1 MQTKVVMPARI
12 ASVEADSNPSANVTS
27 KATGKAM
34 SNSGGLLWNLLG
46 TTIVFLLVLL
56 PISNISKVSSESQI
70 RLTPAEFNVKIGSP
84 EKIDLQLRLSSGVS
98 SAIEFKLSTSEQGA
112 QMLGENKL
120 KVTLVVEG
128 QEILL
133 GEEKTFTLPARSTQ
147 VATLSV
153 DPTEA
158 TQDFNFELP
167 LILEQ
172 KSGATRLTQGQQQV
186 QLKLESRIASQ
197 KQERQLDVV
206 IAVGVAVT
214 ALILIVLV
222 LFLNR
227 KKEQEESGQEGN

>member
-1 MQTKVVMPARI
+1 MQTKVDMPARI
-12 ASVEADSNPSANVTS
+12 ASVTADSKLKYDVN
-27 KATGKAM
+27 G
-34 SNSGGLLWNLLG
+34 NSGGLLWSLLR
-46 TTIVFLLVLL
+46 TAMVLMLVIL
-56 PISNISKVSSESQI
+56 PAINTAEVSAESQI

-84 EKIDLQLRLSSGVS
+84 DKIDLQLRLSSGVS
-98 SAIEFKLSTSEQGA
+98 SAIEFKLSTSEQGR
-112 QMLGENKL
+112 QLLGENKL
-120 KVTLVVEG
+120 KVTLLVEG